1 MGFQELVNGKPEESV
16 PLSAGAH
23 VAAGGNAVGPLL
35 AHDVHEGPP
44 TPALAGADALH
55 VQHQLFLVVEAG
67 ETLIAVQCQLIL
79 VGDLPDRNR
88 NCTSRFRLNCKVGAG
103 LAPLEQE
110 PVVLQ
115 LRSADDSR
123 PWAAPAHLL
132 DIEIASVG
140 NVVAFHFLDL
150 PSRGSNP
157 FYHRKPASAGSGVS
171 GRCPSSGCS
180 AVAEGRVTGKAA
192 GQDVPCGFKLLAD
205 EAQAEESG
213 AHGVFGVFILLGFG
227 AGGAHHLGHLAERQA
242 KLDVALQLAG
252 VKAVALSVRR
262 GIELEKSELDRALG
276 ECGVEVEHMVAAVIV
291 MLASAI
297 VGALAPVP
305 DVGKVGHGGGLPAVE
320 LFQEA
325 GVNRAAV
332 PAHAVMVEV
341 EGFGKQALVAGHDV
355 GQVAQGLRGVALGAN
370 VDVNSAAPGGVAF
383 GTRSAKPPNQ
393 LLQGFHVGVCQDRGD
408 QLAFFAV
415 RAGNGNILLKFPL
428 ASLAV
433 PCAPGAVPVAVGGVL
448 VAPGAKKLGG
458 DLCRPATL
466 NVVHLDLDPNGLLL
480 HFLDLGSRFL
490 VHGSASWLVLFS
502 LSVVSYY
509 L

>member
-23 VAAGGNAVGPLL
+23 VTAGGNAVGPVL

-44 TPALAGADALH
+44 TPELASADALH

-67 ETLIAVQCQLIL
+67 ETLIAIQCQLIL

-88 NCTSRFRLNCKVGAG
+88 NCTSRFRFNCKVGAG

-115 LRSADDSR
+115 FRSADDSR

-132 DIEIASVG
+132 DIEVAPVCDI
-140 NVVAFHFLDL
+140 VAFHFLDL
-150 PSRGSNP
+150 PFRGSNP
-157 FYHRKPASAGSGVS
+157 FYHRKPASAGSGAS
-171 GRCPSSGCS
+171 GRRPSSSSS
-180 AVAEGRVTGKAA
+180 AIAEGRVTGKAA
-192 GQDVPCGFKLLAD
+192 GQDVSCGFKLLAD
-205 EAQAEESG
+205 EAQAEEPG
-213 AHGVFGVFILLGFG
+213 AHGVFGVLVLLGLG
-227 AGGAHHLGHLAERQA
+227 AGGAHRLGHLAERQA

-252 VKAVALSVRR
+252 VKAVAFSVAG
-262 GIELEKSELDRALG
+262 GIELEKPELDRALG
-276 ECGVEVEHMVAAVIV
+276 EGGVEVEHMVAAVIV
-291 MLASAI
+291 MVASAV
-297 VGALAPVP
+297 VGALAPIP
-305 DVGKVGHGGGLPAVE
+305 NVGKVGHGGGLPAVD

-341 EGFGKQALVAGHDV
+341 EGFGQKALVACHDV
-355 GQVAQGLRGVALGAN
+355 GQVAQGLWGVALGAD
-370 VDVNSAAPGGVAF
+370 VDVNSAAPGGVAL
-383 GTRSAKPPNQ
+383 GAHSAKPPNQ
-393 LLQGFHVGVCQDRGD
+393 LLQGFHVGVGQDWGD

-415 RAGNGNILLKFPL
+415 RTGNGNVLLEFPL

-433 PCAPGAVPVAVGGVL
+433 PCAPGAVPVAVCGAL
-448 VAPGAKKLGG
+448 VAPGAKELGG
-458 DLCRPATL
+458 NLCRPAAVD
-466 NVVHLDLDPNGLLL
+466 VVHLDLDPNGLLL

-490 VHGSASWLVLFS
+490 VHDSASWLVFFPFR
-502 LSVVSYY
+502 
-509 L
+509 